1 MLRLY
6 TASPH
11 GPPDPTFGFQM
22 EGCNCALNVFV
33 SFDRNSPFPMSLCQV
48 EDDLPMVVEEEVL
61 GGGEE
66 IEQERK
72 FTRPRFVQVRFF

>member
-1 MLRLY
+1 
-6 TASPH
+6 
-11 GPPDPTFGFQM
+11 
-22 EGCNCALNVFV
+22 
-33 SFDRNSPFPMSLCQV
+33 MSLCQV

-72 FTRPRFVQVRFF
+72 FTRPRFVQVRFFGFLAFFHNSKVI